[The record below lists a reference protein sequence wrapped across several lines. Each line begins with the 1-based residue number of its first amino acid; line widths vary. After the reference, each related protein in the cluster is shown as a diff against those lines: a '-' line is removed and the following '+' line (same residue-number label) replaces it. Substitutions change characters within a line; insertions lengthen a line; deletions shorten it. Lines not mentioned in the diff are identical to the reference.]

1 MPSRS
6 PTLQGKSMKMK
17 VIVGIPLVV
26 FCLFIPLSGNIGE
39 EPIEIDMQKECFIP
53 THPSDLLNQVEEHF
67 GNPTR
72 VVLEKIMKRGAF
84 DSVRLSY
91 FGRFHVNPKRLIKLN
106 DAAFQRRQFS
116 SSNKSGS

>member
-1 MPSRS
+1 MAKNKIKQKIYKEIQEEMGGD
-6 PTLQGKSMKMK
+6 LQ
-17 VIVGIPLVV
+17 
-26 FCLFIPLSGNIGE
+26 E
-39 EPIEIDMQKECFIP
+39 IEQICESQFEY
-53 THPSDLLNQVEEHF
+53 
-67 GNPTR
+67 
-72 VVLEKIMKRGAF
+72 LEKIMKRGAF